1 MKRSVRNT
9 CCLFLLVLL
18 PRLADAQT
26 NLQLFYDFGRGFA
39 TSTFEMYKADNWGD
53 SFFFI
58 DHYYAT
64 RSGRDN
70 HLGSAANGSYFE
82 IERGLNFWKDSKLK
96 DFYIHVEYDGSTW
109 GSGLASL
116 GAKYAFH
123 NSDFSKTAS
132 VALMYDCN
140 IGQGKANLPFKF
152 TAVWGVND
160 LFGIQSCRFSGFFDL
175 WGNNS
180 QFYVDQFT
188 FEETYFSLLTEPQLW
203 MNLASIGIPNL
214 NVGGEVE
221 LSYNFAGNKGFMC
234 NPCLGVKWVF

>member
-1 MKRSVRNT
+1 MKRLVRSAV
-9 CCLFLLVLL
+9 CLSMLVLL
-18 PRLADAQT
+18 PSLADAQT
-26 NLQLFYDFGRGFA
+26 NLQLFYDFGRGYA
-39 TSTFEMYKADNWGD
+39 TSTFEMYKGDNWGD

-64 RSGRDN
+64 RSNREG
-70 HLGSAANGSYFE
+70 HLGSAVNGSYFE

-96 DFYIHVEYDGSTW
+96 DFYVHVEYDGATW

-123 NSDFSKTAS
+123 NDDFSKTAS
-132 VALMYDCN
+132 VALMYDYN
-140 IGQGKANLPFKF
+140 IGPGSADLPLKF

-160 LFGIQSCRFSGFFDL
+160 LFGLQGLTFKGFLDF

-188 FEETYFSLLTEPQLW
+188 VEETHFTLLSEPQLW
-203 MNLASIGIPNL
+203 LNATAIGIPNL

-221 LSYNFAGNKGFMC
+221 FSYNFAGNKGFMC
-234 NPCLGVKWVF
+234 NPCLGVKWAF